1 MLTVICEKLKSLREK
16 HGYAQQEVAD
26 ALNMSQN
33 AYSLLENG
41 ITKLDVERLY
51 AIAEFYKVSI
61 HYLLE
66 RSPDTKKDKHLLK
79 N

>member
-16 HGYAQQEVAD
+16 HGYTQQEVAD

-41 ITKLDVERLY
+41 ITKLDVERLF
-51 AIAEFYKVSI
+51 AIAEFYKVSVQ
-61 HYLLE
+61 YLLDI
-66 RSPDTKKDKHLLK
+66 SPPPKKKQINL
-79 N
+79 

>member
-41 ITKLDVERLY
+41 ITKLDVERLF
-51 AIAEFYKVSI
+51 AIAEFYKISVSD
-61 HYLLE
+61 LLDT
-66 RSPDTKKDKHLLK
+66 SPPTKKSK
-79 N
+79 